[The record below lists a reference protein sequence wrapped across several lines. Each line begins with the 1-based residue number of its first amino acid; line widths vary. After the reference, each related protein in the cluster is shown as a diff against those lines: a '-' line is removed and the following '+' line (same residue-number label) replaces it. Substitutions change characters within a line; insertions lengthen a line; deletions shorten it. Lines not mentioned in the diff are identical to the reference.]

1 MLKRTL
7 ELDGRAIE
15 ILESQGRG
23 DPLYLIHGNSS
34 AANVFEALLRGPLG
48 KEKKLI
54 AFSLPGHGGSAPL
67 EARDRI
73 SIEEIGRVAGRVVRE
88 LGYARYWLLGASLG
102 GHAVLEALEEFP
114 GVLGVIL
121 VSAPPISVATIG
133 AAFHADPSGG
143 LLFKGALDDAE
154 VQQLA
159 SCFVAPELADA
170 STLVSSNIRRTDPT
184 FRPTLGASLAL
195 GEIRDE
201 LAAVVAST
209 IPVAVF
215 AGACDRFLRAAYYE
229 TLPVRH
235 LWKNEVTW
243 FRESGHAINLYEPDR
258 FERVVREF
266 TS

>member
-15 ILESQGRG
+15 ILESQGRS

-48 KEKKLI
+48 REKKLI
-54 AFSLPGHGGSAPL
+54 ALSLPGHGGSAPL

-73 SIEEIGRVAGRVVRE
+73 SIEEVGRVVARIVGK
-88 LGYARYWLLGASLG
+88 LGYARYWLLGTSLG

-114 GVLGVIL
+114 GALGVIL
-121 VSAPPISVATIG
+121 VSAPPISVATMG

-159 SCFVAPELADA
+159 SCFVAPQLADA
-170 STLVSSNIRRTDPT
+170 STLVSSNIRRTHPT
-184 FRPTLGASLAL
+184 FRPALGASLAL
-195 GEIRDE
+195 GEIRNE
-201 LAAVVAST
+201 LAALVAST
-209 IPVAVF
+209 IPIAVF
-215 AGACDRFLRAAYYE
+215 AGGCDRFLRADYYE
-229 TLPVRH
+229 TLPAQR

-243 FRESGHAINLYEPDR
+243 FHESGHAINLYEPGR
-258 FERVVREF
+258 FERVVRQF